1 MQSAQQAQHQSS
13 QDSPDTTAT
22 STETATESGA
32 KTRTPLTPQ
41 QAPTAH
47 AADRGPYAYP
57 DTEKPMIP
65 IHPEL
70 QAVGIIWATIAAVA
84 ALYYL
89 ARRWPR
95 TTTVTVVAL
104 AIAGALLIA
113 L

>member
-1 MQSAQQAQHQSS
+1 
-13 QDSPDTTAT
+13 
-22 STETATESGA
+22 
-32 KTRTPLTPQ
+32 
-41 QAPTAH
+41 
-47 AADRGPYAYP
+47 
-57 DTEKPMIP
+57 MIP

>member
-1 MQSAQQAQHQSS
+1 
-13 QDSPDTTAT
+13 
-22 STETATESGA
+22 
-32 KTRTPLTPQ
+32 
-41 QAPTAH
+41 
-47 AADRGPYAYP
+47 
-57 DTEKPMIP
+57 MIP

-70 QAVGIIWATIAAVA
+70 QAVGIIWGMLAIVA

-95 TTTVTVVAL
+95 TTATTVTAL

>member
-1 MQSAQQAQHQSS
+1 
-13 QDSPDTTAT
+13 
-22 STETATESGA
+22 
-32 KTRTPLTPQ
+32 
-41 QAPTAH
+41 
-47 AADRGPYAYP
+47 
-57 DTEKPMIP
+57 MIP

-95 TTTVTVVAL
+95 TTTATATAL